1 MAVLTP
7 AQPSAQ
13 DSSTSAIETADLA
26 VELALEYTGFD
37 RAESPPSL

>member
-13 DSSTSAIETADLA
+13 ESCTTVITTPKQA
-26 VELALEYTGFD
+26 VALALEYTGFD